1 MSNKKRLAAQLM
13 AASSA
18 IFRCPVCSAAMELQH
33 VKSLE
38 CINRHTFDLSKVGY
52 VNLFTHSPK
61 VKYEKQMFEARHLL
75 CQAGL
80 FAPMNQVI
88 SDYMIHELVDTD
100 QVIKLL
106 DAGCGE
112 GSHLFHLKK
121 YVERKTASRLLGVGI
136 DLAKEGVYIAAREYP
151 NLIWCVADIANCP
164 FRDRQFH
171 FIMNILSPANYA
183 EFQRVLM
190 NGGTM
195 IKVVPGKQHLQEIRE
210 YFYGQTARKAYTND
224 RTIQR
229 FQDDFRITAIERV
242 TYKAAIAQEWMAA
255 VIQMTPLSWG
265 IAAEKQQ
272 QALRMEVNE
281 ITMDLTILFGKK

>member
-61 VKYEKQMFEARHLL
+61 VKYEKQMFEARRLL

-88 SDYMIHELVDTD
+88 GDYMIHELVDTD

>member
-171 FIMNILSPANYA
+171 CIMNILSPANYA